1 MHYTACIMH
10 FFLLVVYAFKDNWIE
25 NLWKKFR
32 LLSIAWVVLSALIQ
46 PKIFSNF
53 HALQTQKW
61 SDQFG
66 RKLNVKTHKKK
77 NKKKTSLREGRCW
90 TLQAPKTFNI
100 KFLPASLMQNQP
112 KRSRELKKGPLVIF
126 ISIFKRTFPCYVCK
140 KR

>member
-1 MHYTACIMH
+1 MH

-53 HALQTQKW
+53 RALQTQKW

-66 RKLNVKTHKKK
+66 RKLNVKTHKK
-77 NKKKTSLREGRCW
+77 NKKKQTEKVTRIEKGALGNFYLDIQKNISLLR
-90 TLQAPKTFNI
+90 L
-100 KFLPASLMQNQP
+100 
-112 KRSRELKKGPLVIF
+112 
-126 ISIFKRTFPCYVCK
+126 
-140 KR
+140 